1 MRKHWLAVIGNN
13 DLTVARVAVGNKKE
27 MTVTFLSKYRNT
39 GTENTADGEVLSR
52 ETAEIKRW
60 LDRHHIPLKK
70 LKLAISSNE
79 LITRVITLPRM
90 SNHDLEKI
98 LTNHIDQYFTF
109 NVRNYSIDYRIL
121 KNYKEN
127 ERAMMNILLAAF
139 PKDRMQFIWSLCRSL
154 GFEPSVVD
162 LNADCL
168 ARLYSNLVASG
179 QGYPTLGNAE
189 AGSSPGDLAIVSLDE
204 DKIEFV
210 LLEKGIFFLY
220 SDLEFNTRALL
231 AHHPKQEEPVSP
243 DPDQLEK
250 EERISAPGDEEVRL
264 YLSSYMDDQIELI
277 SAQDIPDNPLL
288 SSADIQQQGP
298 DQETLLGKY
307 FPAKPNVRD
316 TEENP
321 CLNDSAPIESV
332 KENRPELQEI
342 TPTSEEETLD
352 LDVDFDDSIL
362 FELNTSLPQL
372 DFSLAVP
379 EKVQAKV
386 EKREFT
392 LEEGLPEQG
401 EATDKE
407 EFKQAA
413 LGRNQK
419 NQGFSD
425 FMLEDLFVP
434 FDELGENL
442 AITVTQQDQLAQDPK
457 EELENNLEP
466 VLSTLSELLSFFA
479 ASHFGHT
486 VHSVYLTGDYCTLP
500 FLAEIFQDNLAIQTK
515 VGFPNDWQPRFEGS
529 GKASADEW
537 QKYGSL
543 YGLALRED

>member
-13 DLTVARVAVGNKKE
+13 DLTVARVAVGKKKE
-27 MTVTFLSKYRNT
+27 MKVTFLSEYRNT
-39 GTENTADGEVLSR
+39 GTENSGDGEVLGW

-60 LDRHHIPLKK
+60 LNRQHIPLKK
-70 LKLAISSNE
+70 LKFAISSKG
-79 LITRVITLPRM
+79 LVTRVITLPQV
-90 SNHDLEKI
+90 SHHDLEKI
-98 LTNHIDQYFTF
+98 ITNHIDQYFTF

-121 KNYKEN
+121 KKYKEN

-139 PKDRMQFIWSLCRSL
+139 PKARMQFIWSLCRSL

-168 ARLYSNLVASG
+168 ARLYSNLIENG
-179 QGYPTLGNAE
+179 QDYPSLGNAE
-189 AGSSPGDLAIVSLDE
+189 GGSSPGDLAIVSFDE

-220 SDLEFNTRALL
+220 SDLEFHTRALL
-231 AHHPKQEEPVSP
+231 DHQPKQEEPVFP
-243 DPDQLEK
+243 DPDQLER
-250 EERISAPGDEEVRL
+250 EERISAAGDEEVRL

-288 SSADIQQQGP
+288 GSAEDIQQQGP

-307 FPAKPNVRD
+307 FPAKPDVWG
-316 TEENP
+316 TEESP
-321 CLNDSAPIESV
+321 YLNDSAPIDSV

-342 TPTSEEETLD
+342 TPTPEEETL
-352 LDVDFDDSIL
+352 DFDDSIL
-362 FELNTSLPQL
+362 FELTTSLPQL

-386 EKREFT
+386 EEREFT
-392 LEEGLPEQG
+392 LEESLPEQG
-401 EATDKE
+401 EAADKE

-442 AITVTQQDQLAQDPK
+442 AITVTHQDQLAQDPK
-457 EELENNLEP
+457 EEWENNLEP

-486 VHSVYLTGDYCTLP
+486 VHSVYLTGNYCTLP
-500 FLAEIFQDNLAIQTK
+500 FLAEIIQDNLGIRTK

-529 GKASADEW
+529 ADEW
-537 QKYGSL
+537 KKYGSL